1 MGDLSKDFLPT
12 AIAWNFSGF
21 ACMQLKLF
29 VLLGI
34 IPKGDIYN
42 WCIKKKF

>member
-1 MGDLSKDFLPT
+1 
-12 AIAWNFSGF
+12 
-21 ACMQLKLF
+21 MQLKLF

-42 WCIKKKF
+42 WCIKKKFWETYT